1 MRKISWVNFGFA
13 LLACTVSAQLATH
26 GTDSGLQPKAASVD
40 GPFPATHLPPTII
53 DGIPTCS
60 MQSKLHPRAD
70 DIYKVGNG
78 VKSPRPRKTP
88 EAKFSDEASM
98 MMKEKHLSSFEAVS
112 VIGLTVS
119 TEGNPEDLC
128 LLRAAGYG
136 LDRQVYLAVEKYR
149 FNPATFNG
157 KAVAVRIIVEVNFR
171 QY

>member
-1 MRKISWVNFGFA
+1 MHKVSWISVGFV
-13 LLACTVSAQLATH
+13 LMACTVFAQLPTH
-26 GTDSGLQPKAASVD
+26 GTDSGPQPKAASVD
-40 GPFPATHLPPTII
+40 GPSSATHLPPTII

-60 MQSKLHPRAD
+60 MQLKLHPLAD
-70 DIYKVGNG
+70 DIYKIGNG

-128 LLRAAGYG
+128 LLRGAGYG
-136 LDRQVYLAVEKYR
+136 LDKQAYLAVEKYR
-149 FNPATFNG
+149 FKPATFNG
-157 KAVAVRIIVEVNFR
+157 KAVAVRIFIEVNFR